1 MPEQLCLQ
9 FGPSQHLQSLFLL
22 PRLIFPNM
30 PFMAQPHQI
39 ILNPM
44 CAIYFQNF
52 MTVIYPRLL
61 CFSLCFVK
69 SIKLARLI
77 SLPWWKSQWIHPFL
91 LQNWPL
97 LHLWPFLQKEDSF
110 IKCYELIFIYVQHLK
125 IPLGNLLSN
134 CKNTG

>member
-61 CFSLCFVK
+61 CFSPLFGEIYQACKTHITTLVEISVNTCISFA
-69 SIKLARLI
+69 KLATSSPMTLSPERRF
-77 SLPWWKSQWIHPFL
+77 IHQML
-91 LQNWPL
+91 
-97 LHLWPFLQKEDSF
+97 
-110 IKCYELIFIYVQHLK
+110 
-125 IPLGNLLSN
+125 
-134 CKNTG
+134 